1 MRELRLALAILAAF
15 TMEPTGCEPSPLG
28 PLEEP
33 SGE

>member
-1 MRELRLALAILAAF
+1 MRELRLATAAF